1 MCGTHIYLFN
11 SIHGSQKRKNSK
23 DKNNN
28 HLFLKLVRVPSSVP
42 VLLQYHLYYYT
53 TTELYTNCTFSPLPL
68 LTVFRFSNGIF
79 CHLMRGRKRGHHV
92 FRKWAW
98 CLFKIRMRQQRLC
111 RGSLLGV
118 IRQQRRDHC

>member
-1 MCGTHIYLFN
+1 MCGTGTHIYLFN

-53 TTELYTNCTFSPLPL
+53 L
-68 LTVFRFSNGIF
+68 LLSCIRIVLFLRYRYLRFLGFRT
-79 CHLMRGRKRGHHV
+79 
-92 FRKWAW
+92 
-98 CLFKIRMRQQRLC
+98 
-111 RGSLLGV
+111 GSFV
-118 IRQQRRDHC
+118 T